1 MHLFF
6 IILILK
12 KIYHY
17 IYAMNNIFNQDFKE
31 LISLLNQHE
40 VEYILVG
47 GYAVILHG
55 YVRTTGD
62 LDLWLNRTSE
72 NYSRFILAANEFGLP
87 TSEMTEQK
95 FLHDKSIDVFSFGR
109 PPYGLDIM
117 LEVKGLI
124 FKECF
129 DLSSMYETDNIKI
142 RLINYQHLLLAK
154 KASGRPKDLVD
165 IIYLE
170 EE

>member
-1 MHLFF
+1 
-6 IILILK
+6 
-12 KIYHY
+12 
-17 IYAMNNIFNQDFKE
+17 MNNIFNQDFKE

-62 LDLWLNRTSE
+62 LDLWLNRTKE
-72 NYSRFILAANEFGLP
+72 NYRRFIIAANQFGLP
-87 TSEMTEQK
+87 TSEMTEKK

-109 PPYGLDIM
+109 PPYALDIM
-117 LEVKGLI
+117 LDVKGLN
-124 FKECF
+124 FNDCF
-129 DLSSMYETDNIKI
+129 DLSSMFKTDNIEI
-142 RLINYQHLLLAK
+142 RLINYQHLIKAK
-154 KASGRPKDLVD
+154 NASGRPKDLVD

>member
-1 MHLFF
+1 
-6 IILILK
+6 
-12 KIYHY
+12 
-17 IYAMNNIFNQDFKE
+17 MNNIFNQDFKE

-62 LDLWLNRTSE
+62 LDLWLNRTKE
-72 NYSRFILAANEFGLP
+72 NYNRFIVAANQFGLP

-109 PPYGLDIM
+109 PPYALDIM
-117 LEVKGLI
+117 LDVKGLN
-124 FKECF
+124 FNDCF
-129 DLSSMYETDNIKI
+129 DLSSMYETDDIKI
-142 RLINYQHLLLAK
+142 RLINYQHLLEAK

-170 EE
+170 EEE